1 VKLSPEIRTEL
12 ELGLLGLALI
22 ALAFVVAYPIALGP
36 RLKSS
41 EKRQARYRVGTVR
54 IMRLPSRQGG
64 YTLATRHSPLTR
76 S

>member
-22 ALAFVVAYPIALGP
+22 ALAFVVASPIALGP

-41 EKRQARYRVGTVR
+41 EKEAGSLQGWDGSDNAPPKPAGRV
-54 IMRLPSRQGG
+54 
-64 YTLATRHSPLTR
+64 YARHSPLTR